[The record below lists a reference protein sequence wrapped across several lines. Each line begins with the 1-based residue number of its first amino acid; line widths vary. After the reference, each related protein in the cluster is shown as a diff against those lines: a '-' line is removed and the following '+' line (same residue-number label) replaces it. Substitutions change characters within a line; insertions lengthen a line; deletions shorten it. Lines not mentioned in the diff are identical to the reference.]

1 MWATLKTRAAF
12 PSLRRAGIQ
21 GIGRVNDEN
30 APNLAGST
38 PTEPPGGY
46 LRNRSRPDF
55 GSGGSLLRK
64 IQQLLLEVLYQ
75 ISLTPRKLKPQEF
88 RELTKFGLGLTDLAK
103 TASGVD
109 SDLQDEAF
117 DVIAFIESID
127 HCRPALVAFNGKMA
141 ARIFYGMPARA
152 PLNYG
157 EGAIVPN
164 FPRVFVLPST
174 SGSARGH
181 WDLEWWREFARLVV
195 AG

>member
-1 MWATLKTRAAF
+1 MTKTPQILPDLLQ
-12 PSLRRAGIQ
+12 PSLRAVICGTAV
-21 GIGRVNDEN
+21 GRTSAQAE
-30 APNLAGST
+30 AYYA
-38 PTEPPGGY
+38 
-46 LRNRSRPDF
+46 RSNNCF
-55 GSGGSLLRK
+55 W
-64 IQQLLLEVLYQ
+64 EVLYQ
-75 ISLTPRKLKPQEF
+75 IGLTPRKLKPQEF

-157 EGAIVPN
+157 QGATVPN

-195 AG
+195 AS